1 MKNIP
6 DGSVDLVLADPPYGT
21 MNRKTRR
28 PEKRLDDITWDFALD
43 EQNVL
48 QELSRVL
55 RPNGK
60 ALLFSQEP
68 YTSKL
73 ILANVPSL
81 PFSQRLHWKK
91 NVAGNFLCS
100 SQNCMQYIE
109 DICLFSKN
117 SGFAF
122 YDFLSEHPLREY
134 NRAIFR
140 YIGKSVEEI
149 SKITG
154 STYNSHY
161 WTEGFQFSAITE
173 KDYKI
178 FEEQFL
184 IQFMDGY
191 LPYCEIKKIDNEWKK
206 RTKEKRKQYYK
217 EMSIKYPSVFNL
229 WQGGKSKSNVLE
241 YKKDNDGYHPT
252 QKPVALLED
261 LIQTYSN
268 EGNTVLDFTAGSM
281 STVIACINTNRNC
294 IAIEKDE
301 HYFSVGCK
309 RVHDHILENNID
321 LCYNQVCGGVCLW
334 QSSKTEQVKDMVGF

>member
-1 MKNIP
+1 MKPVELWQGDCLELMKDIP
-6 DGSVDLVLADPPYGT
+6 DGSVDLVLTDPPYGT
-21 MNRKTRR
+21 VKNLGKGKIAQENGYRDYGWDEIIDT
-28 PEKRLDDITWDFALD
+28 EKMF
-43 EQNVL
+43 
-48 QELSRVL
+48 QEIARVL

-60 ALLFSQEP
+60 AILFSQEP
-68 YTSKL
+68 YTSH
-73 ILANVPSL
+73 IITSQIPSL
-81 PFSQRLHWKK
+81 PFSYRAVWVK
-91 NVAGNFLCS
+91 NVFGNKFTC
-100 SQNCMQYIE
+100 NKAMVNKFE

-140 YIGKSVEEI
+140 HIGKKVGEI

-206 RTKEKRKQYYK
+206 RTKEKRKQYYE
-217 EMSIKYPSVFNL
+217 EMNIKYPSVFHL
-229 WQGGKSKSNVLE
+229 AKG
-241 YKKDNDGYHPT
+241 
-252 QKPVALLED
+252 
-261 LIQTYSN
+261 
-268 EGNTVLDFTAGSM
+268 
-281 STVIACINTNRNC
+281 
-294 IAIEKDE
+294 
-301 HYFSVGCK
+301 
-309 RVHDHILENNID
+309 
-321 LCYNQVCGGVCLW
+321 
-334 QSSKTEQVKDMVGF
+334 